1 MRQMLVLAVA
11 ALFAA
16 PLSAQPKLELIECKK
31 IWDVAPHNAFTDL
44 VRFKDK
50 WYCVFREGKAHV
62 SPDGALRVLVSSD
75 GNSWESAARVTS
87 ATADLRDAKISA
99 TPDGRLMLSGAG
111 ALHKPDTFTHQS
123 YVWYSKDGK
132 DWGEAIPVADP
143 GYWLWR
149 VTWRGDEA
157 FGFGY
162 GCGKS
167 PKHLNLYR
175 SKDGKEFARH
185 VEKAYDVDYP
195 NESSLLFLPDD
206 TCLCLLRRDGK
217 NNTGQLGASKP
228 PYKDWTWKD
237 LGVRIGGPALTRLP
251 DGMLIATVRLYDKKV
266 RTAVCLLDPKTA
278 KLTEALT
285 LPSGGDTSYAGMVW
299 HDDKLWVSYYS
310 SHEGEGKTSIYL
322 ATVKVTK

>member
-1 MRQMLVLAVA
+1 MRYIA
-11 ALFAA
+11 ALFVAGLTAA
-16 PLSAQPKLELIECKK
+16 PLCAQPKLELIESKK
-31 IWDVAPHNAFTDL
+31 IWDAAPHNAFTDL
-44 VRFKDK
+44 IRFKDK

-62 SPDGALRVLVSSD
+62 SPDGALRVLVSDD
-75 GNSWESAARVTS
+75 GKKWESAARVTS
-87 ATADLRDAKISA
+87 ETADLRDAKIA
-99 TPDGRLMLSGAG
+99 VAPDGRLMLTGAG
-111 ALHKPDTFTHQS
+111 ALHKPDKFTHQS

-149 VTWRGDEA
+149 VTWHKDEA

-162 GCGKS
+162 GCGNS
-167 PKHLNLYR
+167 PKQVNLYR

-185 VEKAYDVDYP
+185 VEKAFEDGYP

-206 TCLCLLRRDGK
+206 TCLCLLRRDAGK
-217 NNTGQLGASKP
+217 KTGQLGVSKP
-228 PYKDWTWKD
+228 PYKEWTWKD
-237 LGVRIGGPALTRLP
+237 LGVQIGGPALTRLP
-251 DGMLIATVRLYDKKV
+251 DGTLIATVRLYDKKV
-266 RTAVCLLDPKTA
+266 RTAVCVLDATTG
-278 KLTEALT
+278 KLTEAVA

-310 SHEGEGKTSIYL
+310 SHEGKTSIYL